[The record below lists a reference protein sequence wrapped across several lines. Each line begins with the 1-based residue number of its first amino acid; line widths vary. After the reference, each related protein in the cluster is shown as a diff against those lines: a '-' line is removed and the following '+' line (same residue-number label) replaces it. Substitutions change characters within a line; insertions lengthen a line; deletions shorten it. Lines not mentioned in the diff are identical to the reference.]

1 MASPEEIER
10 RNQLIPFLESLAA
23 SWVKSVYV
31 ERVICIV
38 IWLIKKLDE
47 FTVNQANAK
56 VMPYGSFALGVSS
69 ISSDI
74 DLYGCMKS
82 DMCRLCIVP
91 GEVNEKDF
99 FSSFYA
105 LLSHNSRITELKA
118 IPLAFFCVIAMKI
131 QFRSYYYHGNRRRIC
146 RHFLCLS
153 SFLPLQTPRK
163 PRYSFQRHFTKR

>member
-1 MASPEEIER
+1 M
-10 RNQLIPFLESLAA
+10 
-23 SWVKSVYV
+23 
-31 ERVICIV
+31 
-38 IWLIKKLDE
+38 
-47 FTVNQANAK
+47 NQANAR

-118 IPLAFFCVIAMKI
+118 IPLAFFVLM
-131 QFRSYYYHGNRRRIC
+131 
-146 RHFLCLS
+146 L
-153 SFLPLQTPRK
+153 
-163 PRYSFQRHFTKR
+163 

>member
-1 MASPEEIER
+1 
-10 RNQLIPFLESLAA
+10 
-23 SWVKSVYV
+23 
-31 ERVICIV
+31 
-38 IWLIKKLDE
+38 
-47 FTVNQANAK
+47 
-56 VMPYGSFALGVSS
+56 MPYGSFALGVSS

-118 IPLAFFCVIAMKI
+118 IPLALFYVNVMII
-131 QFRSYYYHGNRRRIC
+131 QFRSDYYHGNRWRVC

-153 SFLPLQTPRK
+153 SFLPLQTP
-163 PRYSFQRHFTKR
+163 